1 MSGSQKKDS
10 YRKVIYNMD
19 KRLLELID
27 DIEELGNLDEDAVK
41 AAWERQEQLAKPTG
55 ALGDLEEMSV
65 RLAGITG
72 KVKNEMRKQA
82 VAIFSADNGV
92 YEEGVASAPQSVT
105 FSQTINFTRGLTG
118 VSSMAKYWGIDL
130 LVVDMGVK
138 MDLPEELL
146 TASMTEAGCEGCD
159 GMTCRSSLTKKIVN
173 RRLARG
179 TADLAK
185 GPAMT
190 EEQAMKA
197 LMTGVEAADN
207 LKCLGYDV
215 FGVGE
220 MGIGNTTTSACVLAA
235 LTGKR
240 AADVVGRGGGLT
252 DEGLEKKFRIVDEAA
267 DRVRDMEVIRIL
279 QEVGGFD
286 ICAMVGAY
294 LGAAKNRIPVV
305 IDGYISA
312 VAAVAAAKIQPKCV
326 NFMFAS
332 HRSKEPGY
340 VIAMEA
346 LGVKPIFDLG
356 MRLGEGSGCP
366 ITFKILETACAT
378 MNGMATYAEGAI
390 DADYLDQRKEG
401 NFF

>member
-1 MSGSQKKDS
+1 
-10 YRKVIYNMD
+10 MD
-19 KRLLELID
+19 LFKERRRMD
-27 DIEELGNLDEDAVK
+27 RRIEEIIDAIGKMGDLDTEAVK
-41 AAWERQEQLAKPTG
+41 EAEARQEQLAKPTG
-55 ALGDLEEMSV
+55 ALGDLEDMTV

-72 KVKNEMRKQA
+72 LVKNDVKKQA

-92 YEEGVASAPQSVT
+92 CDEGVASAPQSVT

-130 LVVDMGVK
+130 LVCDMGVK

-146 TASMTEAGCEGCD
+146 TDDMTETAVD
-159 GMTCRSSLTKKIVN
+159 GSALTKKIVN
-173 RRLARG
+173 RRLGRG
-179 TADLAK
+179 TANLAK

-190 EEQAMKA
+190 EEQFTKA
-197 LMTGVEAADN
+197 LLTGVEAAET
-207 LKCLGYDV
+207 LKKLGYSV

-235 LTGKR
+235 LTDKT

-252 DEGLEKKFRIVDEAA
+252 DEGLAKKNHIVDEAVA
-267 DRVRDMEVIRIL
+267 RVKGKDVFTIL

-286 ICAMVGAY
+286 IAAMVGAY
-294 LGAAKNRIPVV
+294 LGAARYRLPVV

-312 VAAVAAAKIQPKCV
+312 VAALAAARIQPKAK

-332 HRSKEPGY
+332 HKSKEPGY
-340 VIAMEA
+340 VLAMDE
-346 LGVKPIFDLG
+346 LGIKPIFDLG

>member
-1 MSGSQKKDS
+1 
-10 YRKVIYNMD
+10 MD
-19 KRLLELID
+19 KRILELIN
-27 DIEELGNLDEDAVK
+27 DIEEMGDLDQGTIKEAE
-41 AAWERQEQLAKPTG
+41 ARQEQLAKPTG
-55 ALGDLEEMSV
+55 ALGDLEDMTV

-72 KVKNEMRKQA
+72 LVKNDMKKQA

-92 YEEGVASAPQSVT
+92 CDEGVASAPQSVT

-130 LVVDMGVK
+130 LVCDMGVK
-138 MDLPEELL
+138 MDLPGELL
-146 TASMTEAGCEGCD
+146 TEEMTETGCD
-159 GMTCRSSLTKKIVN
+159 DCDGTVCRNYLTKKIVN
-173 RRLARG
+173 RRLGRG

-190 EEQAMKA
+190 EEQFTKA
-197 LMTGVEAADN
+197 LLTGVEAAEN
-207 LKCLGYDV
+207 LKKLGYNV

-235 LTGKR
+235 LTGKT

-252 DEGLEKKFRIVDEAA
+252 DEGLEKKNRIVDEAVS
-267 DRVRDMEVIRIL
+267 RVRGKDVFTIL

-286 ICAMVGAY
+286 IAAMVGAY
-294 LGAAKNRIPVV
+294 LGAARYRLPVV

-312 VAAVAAAKIQPKCV
+312 VAALAAARIQPKAK

-332 HRSKEPGY
+332 HKSKEPGY
-340 VIAMEA
+340 VLAMDE
-346 LGVKPIFDLG
+346 LGIKPIFDLG

>member
-1 MSGSQKKDS
+1 
-10 YRKVIYNMD
+10 MD
-19 KRLLELID
+19 KRIKEILD
-27 DIEELGNLDEDAVK
+27 DISEIGNLDQEAVRE
-41 AAWERQEQLAKPTG
+41 AEARQEQLAKPTG
-55 ALGDLEEMSV
+55 ALGDLEDMTI

-72 KVKNEMRKQA
+72 LVKNDMKKQA

-92 YEEGVASAPQSVT
+92 CEEGVASAPQSVT

-130 LVVDMGVK
+130 LVCDMGVR

-146 TASMTEAGCEGCD
+146 TDEMTETGCD
-159 GMTCRSSLTKKIVN
+159 GCDGSVCGNYLTKKIVN
-173 RRLARG
+173 RRLGRG
-179 TADLAK
+179 TANLAK

-190 EEQAMKA
+190 EEQFVKAM
-197 LMTGVEAADN
+197 LTGIEAAEN
-207 LKCLGYDV
+207 LKRLGYNV

-235 LTGKR
+235 LTDKT

-252 DEGLEKKFRIVDEAA
+252 DEGLEKKNRIVDEAVS
-267 DRVRDMEVIRIL
+267 RVRGKDVFTIL

-286 ICAMVGAY
+286 IAAMVGAY
-294 LGAAKNRIPVV
+294 LGAARYRLPVV

-312 VAAVAAAKIQPKCV
+312 VAALAAARIQPKAK

-332 HRSKEPGY
+332 HKSKEPGY
-340 VIAMEA
+340 VLAMEE
-346 LGVKPIFDLG
+346 LGIKPIFDLG